1 MVCVCVCALVC
12 VYTTLHTLNAGSCRV
27 ALQAALHIQMELS
40 LWAAFSECFN
50 DIIQVVI
57 KIPKGSV
64 LSEEFAVSL

>member
-1 MVCVCVCALVC
+1 
-12 VYTTLHTLNAGSCRV
+12 V
-27 ALQAALHIQMELS
+27 ALQAALHIQMQLS